1 MPGHARTLDPQQEL
15 STQTWPGNENMENT
29 WKITHPQRRTSSPNE
44 WMKNLWK
51 IPGKTCWANTHTYAC
66 MWKAS
71 GCGRGFGHGYGYG
84 HIGWPAGGS
93 KINGLKILKRSI
105 FMFSSLPKSPTPLP
119 HTLSIAVCAPISIP
133 ILILIPL
140 EIAVCALA
148 AAFSICKLALNE
160 SMDFA
165 SFLVQIAVVSE
176 GGSSS
181 W

>member
-1 MPGHARTLDPQQEL
+1 
-15 STQTWPGNENMENT
+15 
-29 WKITHPQRRTSSPNE
+29 
-44 WMKNLWK
+44 
-51 IPGKTCWANTHTYAC
+51 
-66 MWKAS
+66 
-71 GCGRGFGHGYGYG
+71 
-84 HIGWPAGGS
+84 
-93 KINGLKILKRSI
+93 
-105 FMFSSLPKSPTPLP
+105 MFSSLPKSPTPLP
-119 HTLSIAVCAPISIP
+119 HPLSIAVCAPISIS

-176 GGSSS
+176 GGPSS